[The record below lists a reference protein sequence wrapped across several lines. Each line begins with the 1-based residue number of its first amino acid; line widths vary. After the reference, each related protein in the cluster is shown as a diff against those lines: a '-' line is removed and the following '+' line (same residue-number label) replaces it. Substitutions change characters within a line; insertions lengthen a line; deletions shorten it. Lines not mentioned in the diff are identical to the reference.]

1 MFFLKKRKCGGHV
14 KKCVLFQETY
24 VLGSI
29 HPYPMIY
36 AHFTV
41 LHYPIRVRNWG
52 KEETQSEGVCP

>member
-41 LHYPIRVRNWG
+41 LHYPIRVRN
-52 KEETQSEGVCP
+52 